1 MFLLLGTLWVNAD
14 ERTFRQRGPNQPLY
28 VVTHNHYAQGFTPAG
43 PTARFG
49 DLIMIEIFNPK
60 AVSSDQTSSYEVGR
74 RYALFV
80 GGERRGDVK
89 IERVTPLQCNSSAAV
104 VSADPSVHLSTEAMA
119 LATNAKMIRPHQ
131 NAQHQANAIERSQ
144 AMRLAMEGFR
154 KHGVPDEAAKDI
166 QIEHLVVTKVDH
178 RGQRVL
184 IGSLSVKAKGAR
196 HDMFLIGGITGS
208 KSSIEL
214 ARYHKTTDLED
225 GKDSERVRFVDQL
238 DLDHD
243 GTDEVV
249 IEVTGYENEQ
259 FEIYTRQD
267 GAWRQAWVGGQGGC

>member
-1 MFLLLGTLWVNAD
+1 
-14 ERTFRQRGPNQPLY
+14 
-28 VVTHNHYAQGFTPAG
+28 
-43 PTARFG
+43 
-49 DLIMIEIFNPK
+49 
-60 AVSSDQTSSYEVGR
+60 
-74 RYALFV
+74 
-80 GGERRGDVK
+80 
-89 IERVTPLQCNSSAAV
+89 
-104 VSADPSVHLSTEAMA
+104 
-119 LATNAKMIRPHQ
+119 
-131 NAQHQANAIERSQ
+131 
-144 AMRLAMEGFR
+144 MEGFR
-154 KHGVPDEAAKDI
+154 KHGVPDEAKDI